1 MTQELSD
8 KIFNL
13 QKNFIELNNL
23 FELNILSNQ
32 AYSLEDLLNKISFFH
47 QKTAIYLFFICFGA
61 ILNVP
66 VIFMLQ
72 GFVGLKQP

>member
-1 MTQELSD
+1 MSAAYALSD
-8 KIFNL
+8 RGLSCCSMAADKRF
-13 QKNFIELNNL
+13 FI
-23 FELNILSNQ
+23 
-32 AYSLEDLLNKISFFH
+32 K
-47 QKTAIYLFFICFGA
+47 KTARYLFFICFGA